1 MRAVFLYTGVDWS
14 GSARAFAVAARAFA
28 EAGDPVTFVV
38 DPQAHVKE
46 HVPGAGFEIAELDA
60 SGGWLNAALALRRIL
75 REKNADVVF
84 VHTDREH
91 LIAGVACWLGRRAA
105 IVRRTP
111 AGGRLYM
118 GNGARFAARLRRTV
132 YLFTHEADVRAAMLP
147 RGATTVVAELGVDPA
162 RYPVDLEGDELAQAD
177 AATADR
183 DKGSHFLC
191 IYDLHARGRAA
202 MAIRTLA
209 LLAPR
214 HPAVHLFV
222 VGPGSDYEDVRMHIA
237 AVDLLPR
244 VSLLGERDDV
254 ASLIAAADLGWV
266 ACEGDEAA
274 FAMLDMM
281 ALGVPVVTAED
292 AIARRYV
299 ADGISGLVVPWG
311 DAALA
316 AGMVAGLLASPG
328 RIDAMGEA
336 ARARVARDFGERG
349 MLDGFDR
356 AATLARESKR
366 GRAPQK

>member
-1 MRAVFLYTGVDWS
+1 MRAVFFYSGVDWS
-14 GSARAFAVAARAFA
+14 GSARAFSVAAGAFA

-38 DPQAHVKE
+38 DPQAHVQE

-60 SGGWLNAALALRRIL
+60 SGGWLNAALGLRKIL
-75 REKNADVVF
+75 REKNPDVVF

-91 LIAGVACWLGRRAA
+91 LIAGVACWLARRAGV
-105 IVRRTP
+105 VRRTP
-111 AGGRLYM
+111 AGTRLYL
-118 GNGARFAARLRRTV
+118 GFGARMAARLRRTV
-132 YLFTHEADVRAAMLP
+132 FLFTHEADVRAAVLP
-147 RGATTVVAELGVDPA
+147 KGAATVVAEIGVDPA
-162 RYPVDLEGDELAQAD
+162 NYPVDLEGEELAQAE
-177 AATADR
+177 AATAER

-202 MAIRTLA
+202 MAVRTLA
-209 LLAPR
+209 LLAVR
-214 HPAVHLFV
+214 HPSVHLFV

-237 AVDLLPR
+237 AVGLLER

-254 ASLIAAADLGWV
+254 ASLISVADLGWV

-299 ADGISGLVVPWG
+299 ADGITGLVVPWG

-316 AGMVAGLLASPG
+316 AGMVAGLLANPE

-336 ARARVARDFGERG
+336 ARARVARDFGERR
-349 MLDGFDR
+349 MLEGFDS
-356 AATLARESKR
+356 AATQARTRK
-366 GRAPQK
+366 

>member
-1 MRAVFLYTGVDWS
+1 MRAVFFYTGVDWS
-14 GSARAFAVAARAFA
+14 GSARAFSVAARAFA

-38 DPQAHVKE
+38 DPEAHVQE
-46 HVPGAGFEIAELDA
+46 HVPGASFEIAELDA
-60 SGGWLNAALALRRIL
+60 SGGWLNAALGLRKIVR
-75 REKNADVVF
+75 RKNPDVVF
-84 VHTDREH
+84 VHTDREQ
-91 LIAGVACWLGRRAA
+91 LIAAVACWLARRAG

-111 AGGRLYM
+111 AGTRLNL
-118 GNGARFAARLRRTV
+118 GTGARFATRLRRTV
-132 YLFTHEADVRAAMLP
+132 FLFTHEADVRAAVLP
-147 RGATTVVAELGVDPA
+147 RGATTVVAELGVEPSRYTVDPTT
-162 RYPVDLEGDELAQAD
+162 DELAQAD
-177 AATADR
+177 EATPDR

-209 LLAPR
+209 MLAQR

-237 AVDLLPR
+237 AVNLLPR

-254 ASLIAAADLGWV
+254 AALIGAADLGWV

-299 ADGISGLVVPWG
+299 ADGITGLVVPWG

-316 AGMVAGLLASPG
+316 AGMVAGLLANPE
-328 RIDAMGEA
+328 RIEAMGEA
-336 ARARVARDFGERG
+336 ARARVARDFGERS
-349 MLDGFDR
+349 MVQGFDS
-356 AATLARESKR
+356 AATQARARK
-366 GRAPQK
+366 

>member
-1 MRAVFLYTGVDWS
+1 MRAVFLYTGMDWS
-14 GSARAFAVAARAFA
+14 GSARAFSVAARAFA

-38 DPQAHVKE
+38 DPQAHVQE
-46 HVPGAGFEIAELDA
+46 HVPNANFEIAELDA
-60 SGGWLNAALALRRIL
+60 SGGWLNAAFGLRKILRR
-75 REKNADVVF
+75 KNPDVVF
-84 VHTDREH
+84 VHSDREH
-91 LIAGVACWLGRRAA
+91 LIAGFACWLGRRAS

-111 AGGRLYM
+111 AGPRLWM
-118 GNGARFAARLRRTV
+118 GTGARFAARLRRTV
-132 YLFTHEADVRAAMLP
+132 YLFTHEADVRAAALP
-147 RGATTVVAELGVDPA
+147 KGATTVVAELGVDPS
-162 RYPVDLEGDELAQAD
+162 RYPVSLQGEEREQAE
-177 AATADR
+177 AATAES

-214 HPAVHLFV
+214 HPSVHLFV

-316 AGMVAGLLASPG
+316 AGMVAGLLASPE
-328 RIDAMGEA
+328 RIEAMGEA
-336 ARARVARDFGERG
+336 ARLRVARDFGERR
-349 MLDGFDR
+349 MLEGFDR
-356 AATLARESKR
+356 AATLAREGKR
-366 GRAPQK
+366 GKATPK

>member
-1 MRAVFLYTGVDWS
+1 MRAVFLYTGIDWS
-14 GSARAFAVAARAFA
+14 GSARAFSVAARAFA

-46 HVPGAGFEIAELDA
+46 HVPNANFEIAELDA
-60 SGGWLNAALALRRIL
+60 SGGWLNAALGLRKIL
-75 REKNADVVF
+75 RQKNPDVVF

-91 LIAGVACWLGRRAA
+91 LIAAFACWLGRRAA
-105 IVRRTP
+105 VVRRTP
-111 AGGRLYM
+111 AGTRLFL
-118 GNGARFAARLRRTV
+118 GSGARFAARLRRTV
-132 YLFTHEADVRAAMLP
+132 FLFTHEADVRAAVLP
-147 RGATTVVAELGVDPA
+147 RGASTVVAELGVDPA
-162 RYPVDLEGDELAQAD
+162 RYRVEAEGEGLVQAD
-177 AATADR
+177 AEIAER

-191 IYDLHARGRAA
+191 VYDLHARGRAA

-209 LLAPR
+209 LLAAR
-214 HPAVHLFV
+214 HPSVHLFV

-237 AVDLLPR
+237 AVDLLAR

-254 ASLIAAADLGWV
+254 ASLIAVADLGWV

-316 AGMVAGLLASPG
+316 AGMVAGLLASPD
-328 RIDAMGEA
+328 RIEAMGEA

-349 MLDGFDR
+349 MLEGFDR
-356 AATLARESKR
+356 AASLARAGKR
-366 GRAPQK
+366 GKPPQK

>member
-1 MRAVFLYTGVDWS
+1 MRALFLYTGVDWS
-14 GSARAFAVAARAFA
+14 GSARAFSVAAAAFA

-38 DPQAHVKE
+38 DHQAHVRE
-46 HVPGAGFEIAELDA
+46 HVPGAGFDIAELDA
-60 SGGWLNAALALRRIL
+60 SGGWLNAALALRRIV
-75 REKNADVVF
+75 RQKNPDVVF

-91 LIAGVACWLGRRAA
+91 LIAGVACWLARRAGV
-105 IVRRTP
+105 VRRTP
-111 AGGRLYM
+111 AGMRLMM
-118 GNGARFAARLRRTV
+118 GAGAKIAARLRRTV
-132 YLFTHEADVRAAMLP
+132 YLFTHEADVRAAVLP
-147 RGATTVVAELGVDPA
+147 RDARTVVAELGVDPSH
-162 RYPVDLEGDELAQAD
+162 YPVDLEGEELARAK
-177 AATADR
+177 AATPES

-191 IYDLHARGRAA
+191 LYDLHARGRAA

-209 LLAPR
+209 MLAPR
-214 HPAVHLFV
+214 HPSVHLFV

-237 AVDLLPR
+237 AVDLLSR

-299 ADGISGLVVPWG
+299 ADGITGLVVPWG

-316 AGMVAGLLASPG
+316 AGMVAGLLASPE
-328 RIDAMGEA
+328 RIDTMGEA
-336 ARARVARDFGERG
+336 ARARVARDFGERA
-349 MLDGFDR
+349 MLEGFDR
-356 AATLARESKR
+356 AASLARDGKR
-366 GRAPQK
+366 GHAPPQ

>member
-1 MRAVFLYTGVDWS
+1 MRAVFFYTNIDWS
-14 GSARAFAVAARAFA
+14 GSARAFSVAARAFA

-46 HVPGAGFEIAELDA
+46 HVPGANFEIAELDTT
-60 SGGWLNAALALRRIL
+60 GGWINAAWGLRKVL
-75 REKNADVVF
+75 RQKNPDVVF

-91 LIAGVACWLGRRAA
+91 LIAAFACWLSRRANV
-105 IVRRTP
+105 VRRVP
-111 AGGRLYM
+111 AGTRLWM

-132 YLFTHEADVRAAMLP
+132 FLFTHEADVRAAALP
-147 RGATTVVAELGVDPA
+147 RGATTVVAELGVDPS
-162 RYPVDLEGDELAQAD
+162 RYPVDLEGDELKQAD
-177 AATADR
+177 AATAER

-214 HPAVHLFV
+214 HPSVHLFV

-254 ASLIAAADLGWV
+254 AALIAAADLGWV

-281 ALGVPVVTAED
+281 ALGVPVLTAED

-328 RIDAMGEA
+328 KIEAMGEA
-336 ARARVARDFGERG
+336 ARARVVRDFGERG

-356 AATLARESKR
+356 AASLARDSKR
-366 GRAPQK
+366 GRAERK